1 MKLVLK
7 RIAKK
12 SNYTIGKLYV
22 DGTYFCDTLEDT
34 DRGLS
39 DSMKITEIQSKK
51 VYGETAIP
59 TGVYDVTLN
68 VYSPKFGAKSF
79 YKEVCNGYLP
89 RLLNVKGFD
98 GILIHSGNKPT
109 DTLGCILVGENKAV
123 GQVLNSQTTFK
134 KLYTALKQ
142 AVDNGDSITIRIE

>member
-134 KLYTALKQ
+134 KLYTVLKQ
-142 AVDNGDSITIRIE
+142 AIDDGGSITIRIE

>member
-51 VYGETAIP
+51 IYGETAIP
-59 TGVYDVTLN
+59 TGVYDITLN

-134 KLYTALKQ
+134 KLYTVLKQ
-142 AVDNGDSITIRIE
+142 AIDDGGSITIRIE

>member
-59 TGVYDVTLN
+59 TGVYDITLN

-134 KLYTALKQ
+134 KLYTVLKQ
-142 AVDNGDSITIRIE
+142 AIDDGGSITIRIE

>member
-22 DGTYFCDTLEDT
+22 NDTYFCDTLEDK

-39 DSMKITEIQSKK
+39 DSMTETEIKNKK

-59 TGVYDVTLN
+59 TGVYNVTLN
-68 VYSPKFGAKSF
+68 VYSSKFGAKSF

-98 GILIHSGNKPT
+98 GILLHSGNSAS
-109 DTLGCILVGENKAV
+109 DSLGCIILGENKVV
-123 GQVLNSQTTFK
+123 GKVINSQITFK
-134 KLYTALKQ
+134 KLFVVLKQ
-142 AVDNGDSITIRIE
+142 AVDKGETLTIKIE